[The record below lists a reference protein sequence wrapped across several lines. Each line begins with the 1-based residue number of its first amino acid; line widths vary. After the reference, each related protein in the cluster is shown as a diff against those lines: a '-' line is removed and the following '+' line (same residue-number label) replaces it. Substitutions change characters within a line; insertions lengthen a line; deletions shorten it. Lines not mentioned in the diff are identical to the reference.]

1 MKTIQDLEEKCEDHR
16 APDED
21 GHPVIIRSSLA
32 RSSLRAAHVRSSD
45 AHFFTQQWVILP
57 CAPIGSS
64 AEHQKCTDG
73 ENNMPPLS
81 GSRDPL
87 GPR

>member
-45 AHFFTQQWVILP
+45 AYFFYILTIQDVRSGGTP
-57 CAPIGSS
+57 RAK
-64 AEHQKCTDG
+64 EHMKKPDLTDT
-73 ENNMPPLS
+73 ELCEFW
-81 GSRDPL
+81 RAFQT
-87 GPR
+87 